1 MTNLVSLELDYGIKV
16 SSRVHEYLSPDNVY
30 FPIYK
35 TSKILVKDKETVLK
49 GQLILI
55 NGEEKIFSSVS
66 GVIAGLKKI
75 KLNNEDKTYLV
86 IANNYKEKSIK
97 KSSKK
102 LLELKSKDELEKLLE
117 ENGVSLKIENKN
129 ILLLNAIDSEPY
141 IVNDSMYL
149 SKNVNSILEGLDNL
163 KRILGLQKVIILLK
177 NTETEILTK
186 VNNMLGTYP
195 DFRIVMVPNYYLIES
210 KDNYKNYL
218 DEDLED
224 IYELSINDYCVFNE
238 ILEKN
243 KPLTEKYITITGDEV
258 KNPLVINVKFGTKV
272 INIIEEVIKFKNKNK
287 VLVYYYNGLMKG
299 YKTDISGLIV
309 DKNFKGLV
317 ITSEC
322 KLKEETCI
330 NCGLCLNHCPLN
342 INPIENLVNKKEIK
356 CLDCGLC
363 SYVCPSNINFKNIT
377 KKGDRD
383 E

>member
-1 MTNLVSLELDYGIKV
+1 MTNLVSLELDYEIKV

-75 KLNNEDKTYLV
+75 KINNEDKTYLV
-86 IANNYKEKSIK
+86 VANNYKEKSIK

-102 LLELKSKDELEKLLE
+102 LLGLKNKEELEKLLE
-117 ENGVSLKIENKN
+117 ENGVSLKIENKK

-149 SKNVNSILEGLDNL
+149 SKNVNNILEGIDNL
-163 KRILGLQKVIILLK
+163 KCILELKKVIILLK

-186 VNNMLGTYP
+186 INNMLGTYP
-195 DFRIVMVPNYYLIES
+195 DFKVVMVPNYYLIES

-224 IYELSINDYCVFNE
+224 IYDLSINDYCIFNE

-243 KPLTEKYITITGDEV
+243 KPLTEKYITITGDAI

-272 INIIEEVIKFKNKNK
+272 INIIEELIKFKNKDI
-287 VLVYYYNGLMKG
+287 VYYYNGLMKG

-317 ITSEC
+317 ITNEC

-330 NCGLCLNHCPLN
+330 NCGLCLNHCPLG
-342 INPIENLVNKKEIK
+342 INQIEHLVNKKEIK

-377 KKGDRD
+377 KKDD
-383 E
+383 KNE